1 MGFFNST
8 RLPVTQTVISGD
20 MLPIYVQDQGVSMA
34 AALSTVAAYIQALLS
49 PANYWENIYSIPVAA
64 QSIAA
69 SVSTNNLWYV
79 LQPAGTIATLT
90 LALPSVS
97 TAIDGQEVMLSTTNT
112 VTAITLTSTGNTIIG
127 ASSGL
132 SSTTPQRFKYLQ
144 TLVTW
149 VRI

>member
-8 RLPVTQTVISGD
+8 RLPVTQTVSAGD
-20 MLPIYVQDQGVSMA
+20 MLPIFVQDQGVSMA
-34 AALSTVAAYIQALLS
+34 AALSTIAAYIQALLS
-49 PANYWENIYSIPVAA
+49 PANYWENVFSIPTAG

-69 SVSTNNLWYV
+69 SLSTNNLWYV

-90 LALPSVS
+90 VALPSVS

-112 VTAITLTSTGNTIIG
+112 VTALTLTSTGSTIIG

-132 SSTTPQRFKYLQ
+132 SATTPQRFKYVQALS
-144 TLVTW
+144 TW
-149 VRI
+149 MRI